1 MPVIKIFYAETLDGA
16 VRNHNHAIQDGMEC
30 MMREVLHADP
40 AKCQVVFV
48 PSTFVTPLPIYV
60 DMQFRATE
68 HRQGAVIERAMDKI
82 AAILGEMLST
92 GIRIRAFAIDQSTL
106 YARDVE

>member
-1 MPVIKIFYAETLDGA
+1 MPVIKIFYTETLDA
-16 VRNHNHAIQDGMEC
+16 DVRKHNQTIQSGLEH

-40 AKCQVVFV
+40 AKCQVVFAC
-48 PSTFVTPLPIYV
+48 SAFVTPLPIYV

-68 HRQGAVIERAMDKI
+68 YRQGAVIEIAMDKI
-82 AAILGEMLST
+82 VQVLGETLST